1 MTLTPRRAAAFVVLA
16 ASGYGALSIATTLA
30 ARDGVGL
37 STLMAWRYTLAAPI
51 LVLIAGL
58 GTIVRVPW
66 RRALA
71 LLVLGGGGQSI
82 VTFLSLSALE
92 WMPAASLGFLFY
104 TYPAWVAVF
113 AAVAGIEPLTKVRIA
128 ALALALGGITMMVG
142 APWNLSLPLPGVIRA
157 LGSAV
162 IYALYIPMLHRL
174 RGPLSAAAASA
185 FTIAG
190 ASVIFIVMSVR
201 DGGPFANVTPFAIGL
216 GALIAVWSTVV
227 AFITFLRGVEA
238 LGAVRSAILSTSEP
252 FFTAVYALLIL
263 SQPLTGTT
271 LAGGALIIGA
281 ILLLERRTPP
291 TPDAPSPA

>member
-1 MTLTPRRAAAFVVLA
+1 VVLA

-30 ARDGVGL
+30 SRDGVGL
-37 STLMAWRYTLAAPI
+37 PTLMAWRYTIAAPI
-51 LVLIAGL
+51 LVLIAGI
-58 GTIVRVPW
+58 GTIIGVPW

-82 VTFLSLSALE
+82 VTFMSLSALE

-113 AAVAGIEPLTKVRIA
+113 AAIAGVERLTGARIA
-128 ALALALGGITMMVG
+128 ALALALAGITMMVG
-142 APWNLSLPLPGVIRA
+142 APWNLSLPLPGVVRA

-162 IYALYIPMLHRL
+162 IYALYIPLLHRL

-190 ASVIFIVMSVR
+190 ASVIFIVMSVLE
-201 DGGPFANVTPFAIGL
+201 GGPFAPMTPLAYGL

-227 AFITFLRGVEA
+227 AFITFLRGVEV

-271 LAGGALIIGA
+271 LIGGALIVGA
-281 ILLLERRTPP
+281 ILLLERMTEKTPP
-291 TPDAPSPA
+291 TPDAPSPV

>member
-1 MTLTPRRAAAFVVLA
+1 
-16 ASGYGALSIATTLA
+16 
-30 ARDGVGL
+30 
-37 STLMAWRYTLAAPI
+37 MAWRYTLAAPI
-51 LVLIAGL
+51 LALIAGFAA
-58 GTIVRVPW
+58 IRNVPW

-71 LLVLGGGGQSI
+71 LLVLGGGGQSV
-82 VTFLSLSALE
+82 VTFVSLSALE

-104 TYPAWVAVF
+104 TYPAWLAIF
-113 AAVAGIEPLTKVRIA
+113 AAVAGIEKLTAMRVV
-128 ALALALGGITMMVG
+128 ALLLALGGITMMVG

-162 IYALYIPMLHRL
+162 IYALYIPLLHRL

-190 ASVIFIVMSVR
+190 ASLIFIVMSVR
-201 DGGPFANVTPFAIGL
+201 EGGPFANVTPFAIGL

-227 AFITFLRGVEA
+227 AFITFLRGVEV
-238 LGAVRSAILSTSEP
+238 LGAVRSAILSTTEP

-281 ILLLERRTPP
+281 IVLLERRRDRTPP
-291 TPDAPSPA
+291 TPDAPSPV

>member
-1 MTLTPRRAAAFVVLA
+1 VLTPRRAAAFVVLA

-37 STLMAWRYTLAAPI
+37 PTLMAWRYTLAAPI
-51 LVLIAGL
+51 LALIAGL
-58 GTIVRVPW
+58 GSIVGVPW

-82 VTFLSLSALE
+82 VTFMSLSALE

-113 AAVAGIEPLTKVRIA
+113 AAMAGIERLTMSRVA
-128 ALALALGGITMMVG
+128 ALALALGGITLMVG
-142 APWNLSLPLPGVIRA
+142 APWNLALPLPGVIRA

-162 IYALYIPMLHRL
+162 IYALYLPLLHRL

-190 ASVIFIVMSVR
+190 AAVIFIVMSVLE
-201 DGGPFANVTPFAIGL
+201 GGPFAMMTPLTIGL
-216 GALIAVWSTVV
+216 GALIAVWSTVI
-227 AFITFLRGVEA
+227 AFITMLRGLEV
-238 LGAVRSAILSTSEP
+238 LGAVRTAILSTSEP

-263 SQPLTGTT
+263 SQPISPATI
-271 LAGGALIIGA
+271 AGGACIVGA